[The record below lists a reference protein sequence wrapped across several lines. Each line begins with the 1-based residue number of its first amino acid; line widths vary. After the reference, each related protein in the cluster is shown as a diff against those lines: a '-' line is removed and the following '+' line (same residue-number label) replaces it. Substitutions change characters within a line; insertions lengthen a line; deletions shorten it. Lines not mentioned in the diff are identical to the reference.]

1 MCLWLIISPLTDLL
15 CSYASFF
22 GHKKMYD
29 NFFTIGIYI
38 SCRSGSSSGLGGIN
52 KLDGSSQPGSSARS
66 MPRNDVENVTLL
78 NDKRDRGA
86 GLEKERV
93 MAKGSNKYVY
103 KYGHNFFSH
112 IFIGI
117 CVELVTKS
125 RSLTTSG
132 KLLVRLN
139 FINYLHIIHS
149 AN

>member
-22 GHKKMYD
+22 CHKKMYD
-29 NFFTIGIYI
+29 NFFTLGIYT

-78 NDKRDRGA
+78 NDKRDRAA

-103 KYGHNFFSH
+103 KYGHNFFLTFS
-112 IFIGI
+112 
-117 CVELVTKS
+117 LVF
-125 RSLTTSG
+125 
-132 KLLVRLN
+132 VLN
-139 FINYLHIIHS
+139 W
-149 AN
+149 